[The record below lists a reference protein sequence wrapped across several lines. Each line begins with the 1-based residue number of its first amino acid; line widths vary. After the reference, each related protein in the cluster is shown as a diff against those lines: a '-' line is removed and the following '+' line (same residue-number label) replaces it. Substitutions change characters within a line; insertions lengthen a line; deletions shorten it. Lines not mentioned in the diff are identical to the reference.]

1 MNTYE
6 KNDLEV
12 HPTPPLNGG
21 SSIGRRWPHVP
32 SPHNTPIFFFLFLK
46 TLSIIKFV
54 CACVWDRERG
64 ARLLK
69 NLFYIKLWPRPYNSS
84 VLDIKHFWI
93 YKIVRLSLRICC
105 LGFRKLR
112 WCPATLAMDWDGI
125 CLLSPFWRMVSFWCY
140 LSKIIDF
147 CVLLGGL
154 MCMTI

>member
-1 MNTYE
+1 MKRMILKYIQPLPSMADPALDE
-6 KNDLEV
+6 GS
-12 HPTPPLNGG
+12 HMPPPL
-21 SSIGRRWPHVP
+21 ITRLFF
-32 SPHNTPIFFFLFLK
+32 FFFLFLK
-46 TLSIIKFV
+46 TLRIIKFV
-54 CACVWDRERG
+54 CASVWDRERG

-84 VLDIKHFWI
+84 VLDIKRFWI
-93 YKIVRLSLRICC
+93 YKIVRLSLRTCC

-112 WCPATLAMDWDGI
+112 WCPGTLAMDWDGI